1 MISEQGVTPLFVM
14 EEGGGVTPQN
24 ETKGRTKTTIYLEH

>member
-14 EEGGGVTPQN
+14 EEGGGGHTPKWNKRANQD
-24 ETKGRTKTTIYLEH
+24 